1 MAIKRTEIKLV
12 AGLLESEAEDTGE
25 LATRI
30 IEELD
35 AKRAKDDT
43 QWVIVTQWE
52 GILTM
57 YGPYPTEN
65 RAGKALTSLA
75 APSPGMTAAIRQL
88 RLPCL
93 TS

>member
-1 MAIKRTEIKLV
+1 MAIKKTEIKLV
-12 AGLLESEAEDTGE
+12 ASLLESEAEDTGE

-52 GILTM
+52 GIVAM
-57 YGPYPTEN
+57 YGPYSTQN
-65 RAGKALTSLA
+65 RANKALDALV
-75 APSPGMTAAIRQL
+75 SPGPSVMRAVVRQL
-88 RLPCL
+88 R
-93 TS
+93 TIQ

>member
-1 MAIKRTEIKLV
+1 MAIKKTEIKLV
-12 AGLLESEAEDTGE
+12 ASLLESEAEDTGE

-43 QWVIVTQWE
+43 QWVIVTQWD
-52 GILTM
+52 GVLSM
-57 YGPYPTEN
+57 YGPYSTQN
-65 RAGKALTSLA
+65 KADKALTGLV

-88 RLPCL
+88 R
-93 TS
+93 TV